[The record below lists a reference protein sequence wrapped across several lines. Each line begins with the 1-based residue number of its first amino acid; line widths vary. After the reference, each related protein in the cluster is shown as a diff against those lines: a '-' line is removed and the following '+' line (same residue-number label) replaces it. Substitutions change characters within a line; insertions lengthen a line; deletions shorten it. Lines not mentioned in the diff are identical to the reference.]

1 MLWPKALIVPVAGLL
16 FFSAVEFSLFGSS
29 LYRRILEPA
38 SNAGQVELLIEQ
50 ARQHPPE
57 PDKTVLVMGD
67 SRIGEGFSAKVADRV
82 AGGRLRFVNGA
93 ASGSTPRSWY
103 YMLRE
108 LDPGP
113 ANYRAIVL
121 AVDDYRDEDGVWSWA
136 DYPLDLRIVIACLR
150 LSDALDFAASFHQPA
165 LRFEALRA
173 GLYKGFVYK
182 DDLRAFL
189 ASPTARL
196 QKVQAFRQ
204 NGATWTYEYTGNA
217 GSLAGLSVDWAQRSI
232 SFPPGLTD
240 AQKQELRAALLRG
253 MEPQHGDKYRYRK
266 EWLGRIVDRYRGTS
280 TRVVFVRVP
289 RAPVPP
295 PASGTALPS
304 AISELAPAVTIVD
317 ENAFTSI
324 EKPEYFFDSLH
335 LNAQG
340 REEFS
345 KQLAARLQETVAR

>member
-1 MLWPKALIVPVAGLL
+1 
-16 FFSAVEFSLFGSS
+16 
-29 LYRRILEPA
+29 
-38 SNAGQVELLIEQ
+38 
-50 ARQHPPE
+50 
-57 PDKTVLVMGD
+57 
-67 SRIGEGFSAKVADRV
+67 
-82 AGGRLRFVNGA
+82 
-93 ASGSTPRSWY
+93 
-103 YMLRE
+103 
-108 LDPGP
+108 
-113 ANYRAIVL
+113 
-121 AVDDYRDEDGVWSWA
+121 
-136 DYPLDLRIVIACLR
+136 
-150 LSDALDFAASFHQPA
+150 
-165 LRFEALRA
+165 
-173 GLYKGFVYK
+173 
-182 DDLRAFL
+182 
-189 ASPTARL
+189 
-196 QKVQAFRQ
+196 
-204 NGATWTYEYTGNA
+204 
-217 GSLAGLSVDWAQRSI
+217 
-232 SFPPGLTD
+232 
-240 AQKQELRAALLRG
+240 